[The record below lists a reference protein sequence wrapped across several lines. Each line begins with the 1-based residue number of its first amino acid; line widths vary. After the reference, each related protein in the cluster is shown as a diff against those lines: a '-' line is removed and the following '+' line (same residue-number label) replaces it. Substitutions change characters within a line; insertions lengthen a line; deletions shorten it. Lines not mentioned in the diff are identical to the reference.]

1 MAKGLL
7 APTFRLE
14 LKRRFSDRAGWPRL
28 GAPVSRLDP
37 NIVMTESNTTT
48 RFSALRY
55 RDFRLLWFGR
65 LFSTTGS
72 QMQLIAVN
80 WHIFG
85 LLRDQTYTVLI
96 LGRQIDLG
104 AEALGLGTLGLV
116 RVIPIALFALLGGVL
131 ADTRD
136 RRQLLIWVQSAA
148 TLFATLLAVLTFS
161 GYVSIP
167 LIYLLTA
174 AGSAAA
180 AFDEPARQSIVPNV
194 VDEADLAN
202 AVSLNTLLWQLASI
216 IGPAI
221 AGVLVGT
228 FDVAVVYGL
237 NAASF
242 IAVILSLLLM
252 NYRGKA
258 ATTITGLGWQA
269 LVDGVKFTYQS
280 KLIWSTLL
288 LDFLATFFSS
298 ARTMLPIVAS
308 DVLGL
313 GAAGYGLL
321 ATAQPVG
328 ALVAG
333 GVMAWRKSI
342 QRQGVVLLVSVAIY
356 GLATAFFGLSTILA
370 LSYFLFALTGAGDT
384 VSTVIRGTLRQLMT
398 PDHLRGRMTS
408 VNMIFFMG
416 GPQLGELEA
425 GLVAAVFGAPIA
437 IFTGGIATVLL
448 TGWIAWKYPRL
459 RRYSGGIEQAF

>member
-1 MAKGLL
+1 
-7 APTFRLE
+7 
-14 LKRRFSDRAGWPRL
+14 
-28 GAPVSRLDP
+28 
-37 NIVMTESNTTT
+37 MTEFKATS
-48 RFSALRY
+48 RFAALQY

-65 LFSTTGS
+65 LFSTIGS

-80 WHIFG
+80 WHIFA
-85 LLRDQTYTVLI
+85 LLRDQTYTITL
-96 LGRQIDLG
+96 LGREIDLG

-116 RVIPIALFALLGGVL
+116 RIIPIALFALLGGVL

-148 TLFATLLAVLTFS
+148 AIFATVLAVLTFT
-161 GYVSIP
+161 GGISIP

-174 AGSAAA
+174 AGAAAA
-180 AFDEPARQSIVPNV
+180 AFDEPARQSIVPNLV
-194 VDEADLAN
+194 AEADLAN
-202 AVSLNTLLWQLASI
+202 AVSLNTILWQLASI
-216 IGPAI
+216 IGPAV

-242 IAVILSLLLM
+242 VAVILSLLLM
-252 NYRGKA
+252 NYRGSA
-258 ATTITGLGWQA
+258 ATRIGGLGWQA
-269 LVDGVKFTYQS
+269 LADGVKFTYQS
-280 KLIWSTLL
+280 KLIWSTLM

-321 ATAQPVG
+321 ATAQPLG
-328 ALVAG
+328 ALIAG
-333 GVMAWRKSI
+333 GMMAWRRSI
-342 QRQGVVLLVSVAIY
+342 HRQGVVLLISVAIY
-356 GLATAFFGLSTILA
+356 GLATALFGLSTILA

-425 GLVAAVFGAPIA
+425 GLVAAMFGAPLA
-437 IFTGGIATVLL
+437 IFTGGVATVLL
-448 TGWIAWKYPRL
+448 TGWVAWKYPRL
-459 RRYSGGIEQAF
+459 RRYSGGIEQA